1 MSPSERFVA
10 CFGPL
15 LCADLAGWWR
25 SLDCLFFFVM
35 VIYFTM
41 RLEYFLSSF
50 EALTELD
57 ELRKALGY
65 GVEPLDDELS
75 FPLLWE

>member
-1 MSPSERFVA
+1 
-10 CFGPL
+10 
-15 LCADLAGWWR
+15 
-25 SLDCLFFFVM
+25 M

-65 GVEPLDDELS
+65 GVEPLDDEFS
-75 FPLLWE
+75 FPLLWEWELYQLEDIVFW